1 MTKTRGQ
8 HFKKK
13 FSTVSSKDEKGQFCD
28 WETTAHPG
36 GSGKRWEIFRQRKE
50 LVNPVGKEKVGGARA
65 EEGPHHDLAAFCQIP
80 SSLQGPPFGV
90 ALFCR

>member
-28 WETTAHPG
+28 WETTARPG
-36 GSGKRWEIFRQRKE
+36 GSGKRWEIFEQRKE
-50 LVNPVGKEKVGGARA
+50 LVNPVGKEKVGGAQA
-65 EEGPHHDLAAFCQIP
+65 EEGPHHDAGCLLPDSQQP
-80 SSLQGPPFGV
+80 SGP
-90 ALFCR
+90 ALWRGFIL